1 MSQAESLLNQMARSG
16 MYTASP
22 ATEPHIV
29 VGMDRMIVVPDEL
42 KRLGVQFDHNIET
55 VTFDCP
61 RYWDDTDMS
70 KMNVYINY
78 ERKDGA
84 RGQYLADNVSVDTD
98 DETMMHFEWKISK
111 FVTLTD
117 GPIKFNVCT
126 KSIDDGGNE
135 EEHWNSEL
143 CEDCYI
149 SPGLES
155 GSVIEGAYPDI
166 ITQLRTKMDN
176 ILNSGMAVDVTM
188 QKVDDELIV
197 NIVAPEGTEEFRIYD
212 GKTPFIGANGNW
224 WIGNKDT
231 GVVAQASTDGFMPAT
246 VYDPQGKKTDIF
258 QYVIDNGVS
267 AADRQKWDA
276 KSNFSGSYT
285 DLTNKPTLFDGKYSS
300 LSGKPTLF
308 DGKYSS
314 LTGKPTI
321 PTVVDSVGSTST
333 TSAASA
339 NAVRQAYNAATNVS
353 PNNISNLTWTSINL
367 TNNVTELDI
376 TTKELKVTKLAGIWF
391 IYLHIYWRSDGVQ
404 TKEIPLTVSS
414 DLYNISDFPYH
425 ADGLLLDG
433 NNGEPCAVILNQ
445 STGLSLLYNEPKIY
459 GSVEGIFMRIS
470 N

>member
-1 MSQAESLLNQMARSG
+1 MSQAEALLNQMARSG

-29 VGMDRMIVVPDEL
+29 VGMDRVIVVPDEL

-188 QKVDDELIV
+188 RKVDDELIV

-224 WIGNKDT
+224 WIGNEDT
-231 GVVAQASTDGFMPAT
+231 GVTARASTDGFMPAD

-300 LSGKPTLF
+300 LSGKPTVWSTS
-308 DGKYSS
+308 DNYTQ
-314 LTGKPTI
+314 LTGRLQDYQFNQPMYCDYVLRHRHGIGFLHLKFTGEAGATAEAFAFNIGSLP
-321 PTVVDSVGSTST
+321 VDFSYINSHI
-333 TSAASA
+333 
-339 NAVRQAYNAATNVS
+339 
-353 PNNISNLTWTSINL
+353 NNIVGAQVFSPQGDVVATTTIQMF
-367 TNNVTELDI
+367 TNKKTIRLSGRWNDI
-376 TTKELKVTKLAGIWF
+376 TTAGYAHF
-391 IYLHIYWRSDGVQ
+391 V
-404 TKEIPLTVSS
+404 IPMTV
-414 DLYNISDFPYH
+414 
-425 ADGLLLDG
+425 G
-433 NNGEPCAVILNQ
+433 
-445 STGLSLLYNEPKIY
+445 T
-459 GSVEGIFMRIS
+459 
-470 N
+470 